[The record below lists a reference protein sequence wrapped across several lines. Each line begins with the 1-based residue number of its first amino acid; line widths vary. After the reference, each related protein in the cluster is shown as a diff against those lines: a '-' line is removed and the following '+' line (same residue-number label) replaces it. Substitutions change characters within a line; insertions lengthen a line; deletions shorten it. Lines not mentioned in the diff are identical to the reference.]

1 MSFFVFANSAVKASH
16 LLETNDCDVSR
27 LLGLLSRSRI
37 LLSNRSVPTL
47 SVCRFRPLIVRSM
60 NPF

>member
-1 MSFFVFANSAVKASH
+1 MSFFVFANSAVKASY

-27 LLGLLSRSRI
+27 LLNLLSRSRI

-47 SVCRFRPLIVRSM
+47 SVFRFRLLIVRSM